1 MLACHEDCRA
11 GVAAHKGMEKLVE
24 MLLVHEDKAVRE
36 RAGGIVRELGN
47 SRATRDTLLSWK
59 GVVENVKS
67 GPISRDDTNRA
78 REAYKA
84 VFQSDRPER

>member
-1 MLACHEDCRA
+1 MLVPSCCSDAD
-11 GVAAHKGMEKLVE
+11 VPDDIYDSD
-24 MLLVHEDKAVRE
+24 EDKAVRE